1 MIKNISNAID
11 NPLAGAHPFK
21 CLFGIG
27 IILVHFS
34 ILVGAAVI
42 MTVSI
47 HNFVSPHFYSFHYFF
62 L

>member
-34 ILVGAAVI
+34 ILVGAAVAKF
-42 MTVSI
+42 MGFSVD
-47 HNFVSPHFYSFHYFF
+47 
-62 L
+62 LR